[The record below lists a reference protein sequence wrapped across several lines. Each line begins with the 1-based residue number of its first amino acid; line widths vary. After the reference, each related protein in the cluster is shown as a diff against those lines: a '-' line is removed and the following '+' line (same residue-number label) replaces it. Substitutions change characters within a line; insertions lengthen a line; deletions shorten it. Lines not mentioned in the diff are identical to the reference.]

1 MDVFGREI
9 GTLVCRATVTKEL
22 WKEIEDIFDR
32 EYKKIGKWWWFKN
45 FFENSIEYVSNEDKV
60 GLENLFK
67 EKGKGFMENVFCNIA
82 SSVILKLF
90 NIIDVTC
97 MEPFLWIAIMYFF

>member
-1 MDVFGREI
+1 MGVFGREI
-9 GTLVCRATVTKEL
+9 GTLVCRATITKDL

-32 EYKKIGKWWWFKN
+32 ESPKSENGDDLRII
-45 FFENSIEYVSNEDKV
+45 FENSIEYVSNEDKV

-82 SSVILKLF
+82 SGGILKLL
-90 NIIDVTC
+90 NIIGVAC
-97 MEPFLWIAIMYFF
+97 MELFL

>member
-1 MDVFGREI
+1 MGVFGREI
-9 GTLVCRATVTKEL
+9 GTLVCRATITKDL

-32 EYKKIGKWWWFKN
+32 ESKKSENDDDLRI
-45 FFENSIEYVSNEDKV
+45 FFENSKEYASNEDKV

-82 SSVILKLF
+82 SSGILKLL
-90 NIIDVTC
+90 NIIGVAC
-97 MEPFLWIAIMYFF
+97 MELFL